1 MFVASSLSFR
11 FVLDIFRIEGR
22 SEDSSLVDDIPLHAP
37 DVMTPYLISDFLML
51 ISQNWI
57 FDLS

>member
-1 MFVASSLSFR
+1 MFVAYSLSFR

-37 DVMTPYLISDFLML
+37 DVMTPYLISAFLML

-57 FDLS
+57 